1 MKIFDFRERKV
12 CVTSFFYGIFLGL
25 GMGVGVFVFSEYQ
38 RINFIGGLICIILS
52 DLIRRNLPLKN
63 EKENP

>member
-12 CVTSFFYGIFLGL
+12 CSLSCSYGFFTGMMFGVGIFAKYSL
-25 GMGVGVFVFSEYQ
+25 S
-38 RINFIGGLICIILS
+38 NFIILLIFLILS
-52 DLIRRNLPLKN
+52 IVFHRNLPLKN